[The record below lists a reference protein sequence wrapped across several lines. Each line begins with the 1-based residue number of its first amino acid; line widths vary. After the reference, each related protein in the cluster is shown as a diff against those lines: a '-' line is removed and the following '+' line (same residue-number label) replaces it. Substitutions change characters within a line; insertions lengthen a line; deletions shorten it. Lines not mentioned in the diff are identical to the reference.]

1 MCCNPGM
8 QSKAKEIGR
17 RVCVFCG
24 SSPGLLPEYRAEAV
38 TLGRLLG
45 EAGLGLVYGGAQVG
59 LMGALADAALAHGSE
74 VIGVIPQALAGVEVA
89 HQNLSRLV
97 LVETM
102 HERKALMAQ
111 EADAFVALPGGFGTL
126 DEFFEI
132 LTWAQLGI
140 HTKPCLL
147 VNTTGYYDHLLSFL
161 QAAID
166 EGFLKPKNKDLIHV
180 VADAAEAVACIQ
192 KLWETLPVSHVAPAA
207 PAP

>member
-1 MCCNPGM
+1 MHSVDE
-8 QSKAKEIGR
+8 QVQR

-24 SSPGLLPEYRAEAV
+24 SSPGVEPAYRAEAV

-74 VIGVIPQALAGVEVA
+74 VIGVIPRSLAGIEVA
-89 HQNLSRLV
+89 HQNLSQLV

-111 EADAFVALPGGFGTL
+111 EADAFVALPGGYGTL

-140 HTKPCLL
+140 HAKPCVLL
-147 VNTTGYYDHLLSFL
+147 NTGGYYDQLLSFL
-161 QAAID
+161 KVAVNQ
-166 EGFLKPKNKDLIHV
+166 GFLKPGNYALIQV
-180 VADAAEAVACIQ
+180 VESAGDALKCMQ
-192 KLWETLPVSHVAPAA
+192 TLWQSLPVSHVAPAE

>member
-1 MCCNPGM
+1 M
-8 QSKAKEIGR
+8 ER

-24 SSPGLLPEYRAEAV
+24 SSPGVKQESRPEAV
-38 TLGRLLG
+38 ALGRLLG
-45 EAGLGLVYGGAQVG
+45 EAGIGLVYGGAHAG
-59 LMGALADAALAHGSE
+59 LMGMLADSALANGSE
-74 VIGVIPQALAGVEVA
+74 VLGVIPHTLAGIEVA
-89 HQNLSRLV
+89 HQHLSKLV

-147 VNTTGYYDHLLSFL
+147 VNTTGHYDQLLSFL
-161 QAAID
+161 GIATAQ
-166 EGFLKPKNKDLIHV
+166 GFLKEKNNALI
-180 VADAAEAVACIQ
+180 Q
-192 KLWETLPVSHVAPAA
+192 
-207 PAP
+207 

>member
-1 MCCNPGM
+1 M
-8 QSKAKEIGR
+8 
-17 RVCVFCG
+17 
-24 SSPGLLPEYRAEAV
+24 
-38 TLGRLLG
+38 GRLLG

-59 LMGALADAALAHGSE
+59 LMGMLADSALANGSE
-74 VIGVIPQALAGVEVA
+74 VLGVIPRTLAGIEVA
-89 HQNLSRLV
+89 HQHLSKLV

-140 HTKPCLL
+140 HAKPCVL
-147 VNTTGYYDHLLSFL
+147 VNNGGYYDHLLSFL
-161 QAAID
+161 RVAID
-166 EGFLKPKNKDLIHV
+166 EGFLKQKNKALIQV
-180 VADAAEAVACIQ
+180 VASAAEALACIQ
-192 KLWETLPVSHVAPAA
+192 KLWETLPVSHVAPAK

>member
-1 MCCNPGM
+1 M
-8 QSKAKEIGR
+8 QSKAKEVGR

-24 SSPGLLPEYRAEAV
+24 SSPGVRPEYRAEAV

-45 EAGLGLVYGGAQVG
+45 AAGLGLVYGAAEVG

-74 VIGVIPQALAGVEVA
+74 VIGVIPRALAGVEVA
-89 HQNLSRLV
+89 HQGLSKLV
-97 LVETM
+97 LVEPM

-140 HTKPCLL
+140 HAKPCVL
-147 VNTTGYYDHLLSFL
+147 VNTKGYFNQLLSFL
-161 QAAID
+161 EFTVDQ
-166 EGFLKPKNKDLIHV
+166 GFLKPENHAYVHV
-180 VADAAEAVACIQ
+180 VSDAREALQQMQ
-192 KLWETLPVSHVAPAA
+192 KLWLNLPVSHVAPAK
-207 PAP
+207 PS